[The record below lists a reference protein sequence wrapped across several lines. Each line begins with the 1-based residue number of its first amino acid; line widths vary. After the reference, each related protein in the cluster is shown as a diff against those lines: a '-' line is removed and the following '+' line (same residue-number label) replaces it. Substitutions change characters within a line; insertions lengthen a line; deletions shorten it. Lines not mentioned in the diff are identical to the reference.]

1 MSSFLNSRSIP
12 VFAIFMRQM
21 FYESLN
27 FLNFNKF
34 LKLEQ
39 EYSCIPLAKGS
50 IQVESTLP
58 ERKQKM
64 DLE

>member
-1 MSSFLNSRSIP
+1 MF
-12 VFAIFMRQM
+12 VIFIRQM

-50 IQVESTLP
+50 IQAESTLP

-64 DLE
+64 GSE

>member
-1 MSSFLNSRSIP
+1 MFE
-12 VFAIFMRQM
+12 IFMRQM